1 MSKNESIVTPDGIWM
16 GVNWIQ
22 FRNKSAK
29 DSIMDRREKLEK
41 INNNINQLN
50 SSSQNF
56 SEEEKRLQETLKEKE
71 LQREHLQHSI
81 VESNKQLG
89 DLKSKISAQRAKK
102 AKPRYVNKEYK
113 VNYRALRTAAVEEKN
128 ISQSRS
134 NLEKALDVMA
144 DDAGVR
150 EKLEQE
156 RAQSERVTKARDQVK
171 NSRIYLMNLNSGSS
185 QCKRS

>member
-50 SSSQNF
+50 SSSKNF

-71 LQREHLQHSI
+71 LQREQLQHSI
-81 VESNKQLG
+81 VESNKRLG
-89 DLKSKISAQRAKK
+89 DLKSKISAQRAK
-102 AKPRYVNKEYK
+102 ESE
-113 VNYRALRTAAVEEKN
+113 ALVRKQRIQSELSSLEELLAVEEKN
-128 ISQSRS
+128 ISKIR
-134 NLEKALDVMA
+134 
-144 DDAGVR
+144 
-150 EKLEQE
+150 
-156 RAQSERVTKARDQVK
+156 
-171 NSRIYLMNLNSGSS
+171 
-185 QCKRS
+185 